1 MKRHRKDRDAP
12 PLALNAFL
20 MKVVKAVRIESGR
33 KSQEAAEN
41 ALDAATIKV
50 NPELKKAAAA
60 A

>member
-1 MKRHRKDRDAP
+1 
-12 PLALNAFL
+12 